1 MVRSSLRRLGL
12 AASALC
18 LAMCTFEPVGDEA
31 QADLGDEAPGVPQG
45 PMHRPGQPCLVCHAD
60 DFSAAG
66 TIYAVKGDRD
76 GVAGA
81 SVELTDVNGKS
92 ITATT
97 NAAGNFLVTKDAWQ
111 PAYPVHATVKLGT
124 VTATMSSIIGRDG
137 SCASC
142 HAEPASRISAGAVY
156 VAPTKALLP

>member
-1 MVRSSLRRLGL
+1 MVKRLG
-12 AASALC
+12 AALSALA

-31 QADLGDEAPGVPQG
+31 SADLGDEAPGVSPG
-45 PMHRPGQPCLVCHAD
+45 PTHRPGQPCLVCHAD
-60 DFSAAG
+60 DYSVAG
-66 TIYAVKGDRD
+66 TIYAVKGDKA

-81 SVELTDVNGKS
+81 SVLLTDVNNATF
-92 ITATT
+92 TATT
-97 NAAGNFLVTKDAWQ
+97 NAVGNFFVAKDAWA
-111 PAYPVHATVKLGT
+111 PAFPLHAAVTIGN

-142 HAEPASRISAGAVY
+142 HAEPQSRISAGEVY